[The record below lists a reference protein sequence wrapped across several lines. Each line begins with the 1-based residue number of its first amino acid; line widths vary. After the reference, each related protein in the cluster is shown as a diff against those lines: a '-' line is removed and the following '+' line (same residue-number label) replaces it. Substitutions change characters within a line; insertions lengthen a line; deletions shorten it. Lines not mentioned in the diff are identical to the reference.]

1 MGVSEL
7 VMNRL
12 KGLLGQP
19 QKKILLIVM
28 IIGMIWAWMAVCSRS
43 VWADEVDAES
53 SAEVTNSQ
61 SESMASSQ
69 SEPGIRIR
77 IRVDG
82 ATSVTK
88 AGYYNHLP
96 NATQDPNVALSKT
109 VQSSST
115 SSQVSTTQL
124 KQPATP
130 AERPAQGH
138 TDDTQTSNVK
148 ETQIPTLKNS
158 NLKADKQVT
167 TNQLVQ
173 TSGNKKSAG
182 TSANSRKRYESV
194 IVTQKQHL
202 SSDRG
207 STRHL
212 YAPQNQLPKTGHT
225 QQSTLM
231 TGVGAIIIV
240 AGVGVVIKTRKH

>member
-28 IIGMIWAWMAVCSRS
+28 IIGMIWAWMTVCSGS
-43 VWADEVDAES
+43 VWADEADAES

-82 ATSVTK
+82 AISVTK

-109 VQSSST
+109 VQS
-115 SSQVSTTQL
+115 VVRLL
-124 KQPATP
+124 K
-130 AERPAQGH
+130 
-138 TDDTQTSNVK
+138 
-148 ETQIPTLKNS
+148 
-158 NLKADKQVT
+158 
-167 TNQLVQ
+167 
-173 TSGNKKSAG
+173 
-182 TSANSRKRYESV
+182 
-194 IVTQKQHL
+194 
-202 SSDRG
+202 
-207 STRHL
+207 
-212 YAPQNQLPKTGHT
+212 
-225 QQSTLM
+225 
-231 TGVGAIIIV
+231 
-240 AGVGVVIKTRKH
+240 